1 MSESRLIVP
10 ARYDRIKQ
18 ICTFVVEAAEIAA
31 LDESAV
37 FHCQIAVDEA
47 CTNNIEH
54 GYEGEDK
61 GQIEVVC
68 RPGAGVLSIE
78 LRDQAEPF
86 DVSQVPEPQLN
97 NLSIE
102 ETAVGGL
109 GIYFMKKMMD
119 EVSFVHQNGANSL
132 LLVKRRSQPVP

>member
-18 ICTFVVEAAEIAA
+18 ICTFVVEAAEIAG

-47 CTNNIEH
+47 CTNIIEH

-68 RPGAGVLSIE
+68 QSDPGALTIE
-78 LRDQAEPF
+78 LRDQAKPF
-86 DVSQVPEPQLN
+86 DASQVAEPKL

-102 ETAVGGL
+102 DTAIGGL
-109 GIYFMKKMMD
+109 GVYFMKKMMD
-119 EVSFVHQNGANSL
+119 EVSFTNKDGTNSL
-132 LLVKRRSQPVP
+132 MMVKRHS

>member
-18 ICTFVVEAAEIAA
+18 ICTFVVEAAEIAG

-47 CTNNIEH
+47 CTNIIEH

-68 RPGAGVLSIE
+68 QTDSGALKIE
-78 LRDQAEPF
+78 LRDQARPF
-86 DVSQVPEPQLN
+86 DASTLPEPKLN
-97 NLSIE
+97 LAID

-109 GIYFMKKMMD
+109 GVYFMKKMMD
-119 EVSFVHQNGANSL
+119 EVSFSHRDGTNSL
-132 LLVKRRSQPVP
+132 LMVKRHS

>member
-18 ICTFVVEAAEIAA
+18 LCTFVVEAAELAG

-47 CTNNIEH
+47 CTNIIEH

-68 RPGAGVLSIE
+68 RAGAGVLSIE
-78 LRDQAEPF
+78 LRDQAKPF

-97 NLSIE
+97 VSIE

-109 GIYFMKKMMD
+109 GVYFMKKMMD
-119 EVSFVHQNGANSL
+119 EVNFVYKDGTNSL
-132 LLVKRRSQPVP
+132 LMVKRRSQTEP